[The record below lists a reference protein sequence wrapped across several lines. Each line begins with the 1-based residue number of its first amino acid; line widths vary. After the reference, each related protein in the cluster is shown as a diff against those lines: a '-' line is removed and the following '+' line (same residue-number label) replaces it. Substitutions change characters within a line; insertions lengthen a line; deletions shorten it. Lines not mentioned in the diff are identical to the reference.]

1 MSLRMEC
8 RLCSSVY
15 EISGEPQI
23 DAEIEEK
30 RCNICGIGMTDCTT
44 YPATAFQLIEPA
56 DWPELFSL
64 ELDDPN

>member
-1 MSLRMEC
+1 MSMRTEC

-30 RCNICGIGMTDCTT
+30 RCDVCGIGMTDCST
-44 YPATAFQLIEPA
+44 YPAMAFQLIEPVYRPRLVRHR
-56 DWPELFSL
+56 D
-64 ELDDPN
+64 